1 MACKRSTF
9 IIKQIVFTT
18 ARFNDKIP
26 RSHHCRNLIC
36 IEPGGIYHALCL
48 YVAFSC
54 MNCKKSGATFCPARA
69 FIFINSMNLSFA
81 KELNTVHHRIFR
93 KSPGCHIRAYNS
105 GRLSKQ
111 GTAGFLTYTR
121 FQFMK
126 FFIINYTKGRHTI
139 SLATLVKL
147 LNMLHV
153 IIIKSN
159 NQRAI
164 ILIIKMKCLC
174 QLRVHCSTLDIE
186 LCHQSAR
193 LGIKARM
200 NNSRVSF
207 RSSASYIISLLNNT
221 EVAFIF

>member
-9 IIKQIVFTT
+9 IIKQIVFSTT
-18 ARFNDKIP
+18 RLNYKIP
-26 RSHHCRNLIC
+26 RPHHCRNLIC
-36 IEPGGIYHALCL
+36 IKARGIYHALCL
-48 YVAFSC
+48 NVAFSRVD
-54 MNCKKSGATFCPARA
+54 CKKTGSTFCPAQA
-69 FIFINSMNLSFA
+69 FNFLNSMNLSFTE
-81 KELNTVHHRIFR
+81 ELNTVHHRIFR

-105 GRLSKQ
+105 GRFCKQ
-111 GTAGFLTYTR
+111 GPAGFLTYTR

-126 FFIINYTKGRHTI
+126 FFTINYTKGRHTI

-186 LCHQSAR
+186 LCHQSVW

-207 RSSASYIISLLNNT
+207 RSSASYIISLLNNA